1 MRRTKTL
8 PLKDVLQEYVEAM
21 KMKGKLT
28 EVSLLNSWEKTVG
41 PTISRSTKDIY
52 IKDKKLF
59 VRINS
64 SVIRSELLLIKDGLM
79 SRLNENAGT
88 QVILDIVFL

>member
-1 MRRTKTL
+1 M
-8 PLKDVLQEYVEAM
+8 PLKDVLKEYVEVM
-21 KMKGKLT
+21 KMKSKLT

-41 PTISRSTKDIY
+41 PTISMATKDIY

-59 VRINS
+59 IRLNS

-79 SRLNENAGT
+79 TRLNENTGS
-88 QVILDIVFL
+88 QVISDIVFL